1 MKVVVDIYGADHSPN
16 ELIEGCLLAL
26 QNNLELEIVMVGKEN
41 EIKNYLEGKEYDA
54 NRVDIVNA
62 ESEITCNESPT
73 SAIKTKK
80 DSSLVVA
87 LEKVKS
93 DRRVVGMVS
102 AGSTG
107 AVLTG
112 ALLKV
117 GRIKGVSRPALSPL
131 LPTKTGGKVLLIDSG
146 ANMDTKAIQLCHFAV
161 MGSAYMKKM
170 LGIENPRVALLNVG
184 TEDKK
189 GNELCKEVF
198 PMLKKLPINF
208 VGNMEARDFLSG
220 NYDVVVADGFWGN
233 VLLKSTEGAILT
245 LLDLL
250 KQEIYKTTRG
260 KIGGMLLKPTF
271 KNLKQVIDYSEQ
283 GGAPFLGVQKIVVK
297 AHGNA
302 KAKSI
307 ANAIQQVIEM
317 SEQNLPQIIDEEIKK
332 VVIVD
337 DTAE

>member
-16 ELIEGCLLAL
+16 ELIEGCLMAL
-26 QNNLELEIVMVGKEN
+26 KENLQLEIVMVGKEN
-41 EIKNYLEGKEYDA
+41 EIKAYLNDKEYDL
-54 NRVDIVNA
+54 NRVEILNA
-62 ESEITCNESPT
+62 ETEISCNESPT
-73 SAIKTKK
+73 TAIKTKK
-80 DSSLVVA
+80 DSSIVVA
-87 LEKVKS
+87 LEKVKA
-93 DRRVVGMVS
+93 DRHVIGMVS

-117 GRIKGVSRPALSPL
+117 GRIKGVSRPALAPL
-131 LPTKTGGKVLLIDSG
+131 LPTKTGGQVLLIDSG

-161 MGSAYMKKM
+161 MGSAYMKNM

-184 TEDKK
+184 VEDKK

-198 PMLKKLPINF
+198 PLLKKLPINF

-233 VLLKSTEGAILT
+233 VLLKSTEGAIVT

-250 KQEIYKTTRG
+250 KQEIYKTTMG

-271 KNLKQVIDYSEQ
+271 KNLKKVIDYSEQ
-283 GGAPFLGVQKIVVK
+283 GGAPFLGVQKVVVK
-297 AHGNA
+297 AHGNS

-307 ANAIQQVIEM
+307 CSAIKQVIEM
-317 SEQNLPQIIDEEIKK
+317 NEKNLPGVIDEEIKK
-332 VVIVD
+332 VVVSD
-337 DTAE
+337 DSAN